1 MTITVNIGEAKTR
14 LSELVA
20 KVEAG
25 EDVVIARDNRP
36 VARLAP
42 LAEQERARSSK
53 RLWRRATPARP
64 SGEPRRNPCLAA
76 RRPFPLMTIVVD
88 ASVAAAWFLADEE
101 NRSADDV
108 ARRLTAERAIVPDL
122 FRHELRN
129 VLLTAFRR
137 GRLSKEEYFDNV
149 ARAERFPLVDCGGDA
164 SRIAELTVKRGLTAY
179 DAAYLS
185 LAIGER
191 AELATFDAALAAA
204 ARLEQIKVI
213 GAAP

>member
-1 MTITVNIGEAKTR
+1 
-14 LSELVA
+14 
-20 KVEAG
+20 
-25 EDVVIARDNRP
+25 
-36 VARLAP
+36 
-42 LAEQERARSSK
+42 
-53 RLWRRATPARP
+53 
-64 SGEPRRNPCLAA
+64 
-76 RRPFPLMTIVVD
+76 MTIVVD

-149 ARAERFPLVDCGGDA
+149 ARAERFPLVDCGGGDA